1 VDDDT
6 VVPDPAEAPDDPAL
20 DPASELD
27 EPSPP
32 LDRPSPPLDE
42 PGSPIG
48 FLVALFVILLL
59 AIVLIGATG
68 DPYGAGC
75 GGG

>member
-1 VDDDT
+1 VDDN
-6 VVPDPAEAPDDPAL
+6 AL
-20 DPASELD
+20 AALPLD
-27 EPSPP
+27 EPP
-32 LDRPSPPLDE
+32 LPLDE
-42 PGSPIG
+42 PGSPIR
-48 FLVALFVILLL
+48 FLAVLFVILLL